1 MEEGS
6 STVVYG
12 DWDTAENG
20 TYEFD
25 PKRDPKRK
33 FVKEVKEELENILGL
48 DLEKSSEAN
57 QAGNLPGAE
66 HLNPKMVAAV
76 IYFRYNTKYNKIKDM
91 KHTLSKQMAKALDQV
106 FGVID
111 KKSKK
116 YMLLKG
122 DMIRYITLVER
133 EAEPQ

>member
-6 STVVYG
+6 STFVYG
-12 DWDTAENG
+12 DWESAGVG
-20 TYEFD
+20 THEFD

-33 FVKEVKEELENILGL
+33 FVKEVKEQLENILGL

-76 IYFRYNTKYNKIKDM
+76 IYFRYNTKYKKNM
-91 KHTLSKQMAKALDQV
+91 KQPTLSKQMATALDQV

-133 EAEPQ
+133 EVESQ